1 MRAFPGAIPPY
12 KGFLMLQ
19 MIFVDLPILVLLY
32 FAAAWL
38 IHRYL
43 TREEAPASAPTSA
56 SAPASRPAA
65 EVTAMRAEAE
75 PLAPPGPRTEAKAAP
90 AIVEPAVPVPAHR
103 EAATGLAGAVHA
115 TLGVH
120 LPEESVLRRHGLTE
134 ALRQVNE
141 LHAETSDSV
150 LRRHRG
156 QLIKARMEACISDP
170 AELLR
175 LRAEHAAHELEQ
187 RQRPTS
193 AAVMASKGP
202 AGKPATV
209 IAEIEPAATVATATV
224 AVSSPGDESSAASG
238 PPRLP
243 EDSVLRRHFLQH
255 LRARFEA
262 DLPPPTCS
270 ILKRHYE
277 QLLEME
283 LDAFG

>member
-1 MRAFPGAIPPY
+1 MLEII
-12 KGFLMLQ
+12 FL
-19 MIFVDLPILVLLY
+19 DLPLLVLLY
-32 FAAAWL
+32 LAAAWL

-43 TREEAPASAPTSA
+43 TREDVPTSAPASAP
-56 SAPASRPAA
+56 APASDSSAV
-65 EVTAMRAEAE
+65 EVTPTHAE
-75 PLAPPGPRTEAKAAP
+75 PEALSPRDSRPDAREAP

-103 EAATGLAGAVHA
+103 EAAKGVAGAVHEI
-115 TLGVH
+115 LGTH
-120 LPEESVLRRHGLTE
+120 LPQDAVLRRHGLTE

-141 LHAETSDSV
+141 LHAAPSDSV

-156 QLIKARMEACISDP
+156 QLIQARMEACIRDP

-187 RQRPTS
+187 RQRPAS
-193 AAVMASKGP
+193 AAVTAASLSP
-202 AGKPATV
+202 TD
-209 IAEIEPAATVATATV
+209 EPPTAAVEVVPVAVEVTAAV
-224 AVSSPGDESSAASG
+224 PVSSPGGDRSAALG
-238 PPRLP
+238 PRRLP

-262 DLPPPTCS
+262 ALPPPTCS